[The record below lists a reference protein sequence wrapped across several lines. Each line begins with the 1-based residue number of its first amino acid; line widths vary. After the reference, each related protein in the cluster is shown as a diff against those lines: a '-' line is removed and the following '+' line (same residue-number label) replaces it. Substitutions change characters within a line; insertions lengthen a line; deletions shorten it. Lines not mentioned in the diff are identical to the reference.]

1 MTDIEE
7 ERRSVNV
14 DDGNNDNKD
23 AVADCCKD
31 FVEGA
36 VNDESE
42 AAPAMDDRPIE
53 LLSADAA
60 DAADAADV
68 NGFSIPPVRD
78 ELILS

>member
-53 LLSADAA
+53 LLSADT
-60 DAADAADV
+60 ADAADV